1 VRKNLSAEAN
11 GMSEKK
17 TDEWLTI
24 SEIVASARAKLPQHL
39 WDHSCAGVEDE
50 TTLRRN
56 RSAFEHIAFRPR
68 ALKGVGQN
76 DTSTMFLGHRL
87 ALPVMLAPVGTIL
100 CYHPD
105 GALACARAA
114 ERSGT
119 AAFVGMSSSP
129 SLETVRGNVHGP
141 LFFQIYV
148 RGDREWLL
156 HLVRRAE
163 QAGFGGIC
171 LTVDNPETGRRERDL
186 INRFDAHLDLPKPN
200 LAGLPAVSKEASQH
214 FKEEFN
220 WEEVAWLRAQTPLPL
235 IIKGILSAED
245 AELAV
250 KHGVDVVYVS
260 NHGGRELDHLPATI
274 DVLPEIVAAVQA
286 KAEVIIDS
294 GFMRGTDIVKALA
307 LGARAVLIGKLMTW
321 GLAAGGE
328 LGLQRALELL
338 RLEMRVA
345 MGNIGVRTVA
355 ELGPHCVR
363 PSYPPAQKPWPVN

>member
-1 VRKNLSAEAN
+1 
-11 GMSEKK
+11 MSEKK

-39 WDHSCAGVEDE
+39 WDHSCAGVENE

-56 RSAFEHIAFRPR
+56 RSAFERLAFQPR
-68 ALKGVGQN
+68 ALKGVSHN
-76 DTSTMFLGHRL
+76 DTSTTFLGHRL

-114 ERSGT
+114 ERRGT
-119 AAFVGMSSSP
+119 GAFIGMSSSP
-129 SLETVRGNVHGP
+129 SLETVRSNTHGP

-148 RGDREWLL
+148 RGDRSWLL

-163 QAGFGGIC
+163 RAGFGGIC

-200 LAGLPAVSKEASQH
+200 LTGLPLMNKEASQH
-214 FKEEFN
+214 FKEEFS
-220 WEEVAWLRAQTPLPL
+220 WDEVAWLREETRLPL
-235 IIKGILSAED
+235 IVKGILSADD

-274 DVLPEIVAAVQA
+274 DVLPEIVAAVQG

-294 GFMRGTDIVKALA
+294 GFMRGTDVVKALA
-307 LGARAVLIGKLMTW
+307 LGARAALIGKLMTW

-328 LGLQRALELL
+328 EGLQKALELL
-338 RLEMRVA
+338 QLEMRVT
-345 MGNIGVRTVA
+345 MGNIGVRTVG
-355 ELGPHCVR
+355 ELGPHCLR
-363 PSYPPAQKPWPVN
+363 PSYPPAQKPWPIS